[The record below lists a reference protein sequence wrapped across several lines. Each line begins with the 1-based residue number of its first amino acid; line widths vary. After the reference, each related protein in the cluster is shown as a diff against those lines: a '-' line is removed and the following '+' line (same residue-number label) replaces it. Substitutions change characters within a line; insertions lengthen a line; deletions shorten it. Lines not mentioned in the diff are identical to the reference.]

1 MSKLLPPDLDARVT
15 EAVKRFWSTR
25 GSVTEG
31 AQAGGRG
38 AVIAGKNMDGIGELI
53 RHVAVHC
60 GCPDESVITAGK
72 RALTLPGYFRPTKM
86 WDALVIH
93 RGHLLAAFE
102 LKSQVGSFGNNFNNR
117 TEESLGSSLDL
128 WTAHREQ
135 AFALRNSKA
144 HAGGKDLGIRP
155 FVGFLM
161 LLEHVDRSTRV
172 VKAEEPHFKVF
183 PDFQNTS
190 YLDRYRLLCE
200 KLVAE
205 NLYTSACLIASPQGA
220 HGPYTSPAP
229 SVSPKTFFASFAGA
243 LSGALAAMGQ

>member
-1 MSKLLPPDLDARVT
+1 MSKLLPSDLEERVT
-15 EAVKRFWSTR
+15 EAVRRFWTAR
-25 GSVTEG
+25 GTVTEG
-31 AQAGGRG
+31 SQAGGRG
-38 AVIAGKNMDGIGELI
+38 SVIGGKNMDGIGELI

-60 GCPDESVITAGK
+60 GCPEESVIISG
-72 RALTLPGYFRPTKM
+72 RQALTLPGYFRPTKM

-128 WTAHREQ
+128 WTAHREH
-135 AFALRNSKA
+135 AFALRNSVENTS
-144 HAGGKDLGIRP
+144 GKDLGIRP

-161 LLEHVDRSTRV
+161 LLEHVEASTGVVRV
-172 VKAEEPHFKVF
+172 EEPHYRVF
-183 PDFQNTS
+183 PEFRNTS
-190 YLDRYRLLCE
+190 YLDRYRMLCE

-220 HGPYTSPAP
+220 RGPHLSPTP

-243 LSGALAAMGQ
+243 LSGALEAMG

>member
-1 MSKLLPPDLDARVT
+1 MSKLLPPDLDERVT
-15 EAVKRFWSTR
+15 EAVRRFWSAR

-31 AQAGGRG
+31 SQAGGRG
-38 AVIAGKNMDGIGELI
+38 SVIGGKNMDGIGELI

-60 GCPDESVITAGK
+60 GCPEESVIISGK
-72 RALTLPGYFRPTKM
+72 QALTLPGYFRPTKM

-135 AFALRNSKA
+135 AFALRNSME
-144 HAGGKDLGIRP
+144 HTNGKDIGIRP

-161 LLEHVDRSTRV
+161 LLEHVDRSTGVVRV
-172 VKAEEPHFKVF
+172 EEPYFKVF
-183 PDFQNTS
+183 PEFRNTS
-190 YLDRYRLLCE
+190 YLDRYRMLCE

-205 NLYTSACLIASPQGA
+205 NLYTSACLIASPNGA
-220 HGPYTSPAP
+220 TGPHLSPTP

-243 LSGALAAMGQ
+243 LSGALEAME